1 MRPIILRTLALLLL
15 LLTGCDAG
23 QARQDTI
30 PAPLTGIDH
39 LADHLSVQDFWVNG
53 TSGHQAGG
61 GGSEVCCVSL
71 PRKWHPGLTVVVGWG
86 VINWRDCTWE
96 SHERRVP
103 VERYEKVG
111 AIHVHFLAEG
121 NVRVISSDVGP
132 GIYQPNEDYPG
143 PHDPIPRKTPYEKYG
158 TWSPRCPVGA
168 KPVLT
173 ESLDE

>member
-1 MRPIILRTLALLLL
+1 MKTLLINCTAALCLLLA
-15 LLTGCDAG
+15 GCDAG

-39 LADHLSVQDFWVNG
+39 LADHLSIQDFWVNG

-61 GGSEVCCVSL
+61 GGRVVCCVKL
-71 PRKWHPGLTVVVGWG
+71 PQQWHSGLTVVVGWG
-86 VINWRDCTWE
+86 VTNWRDCTWE

-103 VERYEKVG
+103 VERYTEVG
-111 AIHVHFLAEG
+111 SLYVHFLSDG
-121 NVRVISSDVGP
+121 RVRVVSSNISP
-132 GIYQPNEDYPG
+132 GYSNKDYAG